1 MLWGRAD
8 RRCADSSHVTHCGVG
23 KAAGSDLHLT
33 HDLVTVN
40 RSDPVIILS
49 PRQRGMH
56 AFVEPVCM
64 PARLFVIFTFSSQV
78 WLEGWAALVSHLMA

>member
-1 MLWGRAD
+1 MGAVQIYHT
-8 RRCADSSHVTHCGVG
+8 SHILALARPG
-23 KAAGSDLHLT
+23 GSDLRLT
-33 HDLVTVN
+33 HDLLTVN

-56 AFVEPVCM
+56 AFAEPACM

-78 WLEGWAALVSHLMA
+78 LAGRVGSAGFTPDG